1 MKKVNHKNC
10 IKLYEVMEDVPQ
22 KDEDGNELSDDN
34 LSEKLYMI
42 LEFARHKEIM
52 SWSTDQLQFVSN
64 PFIANQNGFA
74 SSENILRIL

>member
-1 MKKVNHKNC
+1 MKKVDHKNC

-42 LEFARHKEIM
+42 LEFASHKEIM
-52 SWSTDQLQFVSN
+52 SWSTD
-64 PFIANQNGFA
+64 
-74 SSENILRIL
+74 

>member
-1 MKKVNHKNC
+1 MKKVDHKNC

-52 SWSTDQLQFVSN
+52 SWSTD
-64 PFIANQNGFA
+64 
-74 SSENILRIL
+74 